1 MALDKFV
8 VEGGHK
14 LEGEVQVSGAKNAAL
29 PILFATLLHPGRSV
43 LFNVP
48 RLQDIRTTALLL
60 QTLGVEV
67 SIDGTEVHVDAT
79 EIPSCEA
86 PYDQVRKMRASVLT
100 MGPLLARLG
109 RARVSMPGGCAIGE
123 RPIDQHLKGFEAMGA
138 EITLEHGYIEARCTR
153 LKGAQIH
160 FDMTTVGG
168 TEQLL
173 MAATLAEGTTVLHNA
188 ACEPE
193 VVDLVDGLRRMGAR
207 IDGAGTPTITIE
219 GVDSLGSLNHEV
231 IPDRIEAGT
240 YMAAA
245 AITRGNVLIRGTRF
259 NHLDSVILKLAEAGV
274 EVRRAGDGIR
284 VQHHGELHSVDFRTL
299 PYPGFPTDMQAQVM
313 SLMTV
318 ATGRSVITETIFENR
333 FMHVPELQRMGAE
346 INVEGNS
353 AFVTG
358 VPRLLGASVMATDL
372 RASASLLIAAL
383 AAQGRSEVLRVYHID
398 RGYARIVDKLRDLG
412 AHIERVTE

>member
-8 VEGGHK
+8 VEGGCK

-48 RLQDIRTTALLL
+48 RLQDIRTTATLLE
-60 QTLGVEV
+60 TLGVGV
-67 SIDGTEVHVDAT
+67 SVDGTEVHVDAT

-86 PYDQVRKMRASVLT
+86 PYDQVRKMRASVLA
-100 MGPLLARLG
+100 MGPLLARMG

-138 EITLEHGYIEARCTR
+138 DISLEHGYIEARCDR

-160 FDMTTVGG
+160 FDITTVGG

-173 MAATLAEGTTVLHNA
+173 MAATLADGTTVLHNA

-193 VVDLVDGLRRMGAR
+193 VVDLAEGLRRMGAR
-207 IDGAGTPTITIE
+207 IEGAGTPTITIE

-245 AITRGNVLIRGTRF
+245 AITRGNVLVRGARF
-259 NHLDSVILKLAEAGV
+259 SHLDSVILKLAEAGV

-313 SLMTV
+313 ALMTI

-333 FMHVPELQRMGAE
+333 FMHVQELRRMGAE
-346 INVEGNS
+346 ISVEGNC

-383 AAQGRSEVLRVYHID
+383 AAKGRSEVLRVYHID
-398 RGYARIVDKLRDLG
+398 RGYAAIVDKLRDLG
-412 AHIERVTE
+412 ARIERVTE

>member
-8 VEGGHK
+8 VEGGCK

-48 RLQDIRTTALLL
+48 QLQDIRTTTTLL
-60 QTLGVEV
+60 QTLGVDV

-79 EIPSCEA
+79 EIPSLEA

-100 MGPLLARLG
+100 MGPLLARMG
-109 RARVSMPGGCAIGE
+109 RARVSLPGGCAIGE

-138 EITLEHGYIEARCTR
+138 EISLEHGYIEARCAR

-160 FDMTTVGG
+160 FDMPTVGG

-193 VVDLVDGLRRMGAR
+193 VVDLAEGLRRMGAR
-207 IDGAGTPTITIE
+207 IEGAGTPTVTIE
-219 GVDSLGSLNHEV
+219 GVDTLGSLNHEV

-245 AITRGNVLIRGTRF
+245 AITRGNVLIRGARF
-259 NHLDSVILKLAEAGV
+259 THLDSVILKLAEAGV

-313 SLMTV
+313 ALMTV

-333 FMHVPELQRMGAE
+333 FMHVQELRRMGAE
-346 INVEGNS
+346 ISVEGNS

-358 VPRLLGASVMATDL
+358 VSRLLGASVMATDL

-383 AAQGRSEVLRVYHID
+383 AAKGRSEVLRVYHID
-398 RGYARIVDKLRDLG
+398 RGYAGIVDKLRELG
-412 AHIERVTE
+412 ARIERVTE